1 MSEIDFSKYKTVD
14 QIEDD
19 IRTVTIQGA
28 TNVAIATFEGIK
40 LFINQYKGK
49 GSFEE
54 FWIEVEKVGIRLSEA
69 RVNEPLAKNGVKFIQ
84 TMFKIKYAGVHDVE
98 TAKGKISEL
107 ADEYLQFIKQSK
119 IKIVE
124 NSVEVLDEV
133 NEILTHCHS
142 STAEKIITYQSNK
155 IDNFRAVC
163 TETRPLF
170 QGRITAKNL
179 LDAGVDTTMI
189 ADSAVESFIIGR
201 GSMPVD
207 MVFIGCDEITMQGN
221 TINKIGSWGVA
232 LAAYYSN
239 VPIYVVGSILK
250 TDVSTLYRPP
260 VIEMREAKE
269 LWEEAPNDLKLVNPS
284 FDLVDHQLIT
294 GYITEAGILKPGE
307 ITSTIQNEYQW
318 LF

>member
-14 QIEDD
+14 HIEDD

-40 LFINQYKGK
+40 LFIDQYKGND
-49 GSFEE
+49 SFEI
-54 FWIEVEKVGIRLSEA
+54 FWKEVVEVGIRLSEA

-84 TMFKIKYAGVHDVE
+84 TMFKIKYEGVHDVE
-98 TAKGKISEL
+98 TAKVKVGEL
-107 ADEYLQFIKQSK
+107 ADEYLVFIKQAKS
-119 IKIVE
+119 KIVE
-124 NSVEVLDEV
+124 NSIEVLDGV
-133 NEILTHCHS
+133 NEVLTHCHS
-142 STAEKIITYQSNK
+142 STAERIITYQSNQ
-155 IDNFRAVC
+155 IENFKAVC

-207 MVFIGCDEITMQGN
+207 MVFIGADEITMQGN

-232 LAAYYSN
+232 LAAYYAS

-260 VIEMREAKE
+260 VIELREAHE
-269 LWEEAPNDLKLVNPS
+269 LWKEAPKDLKLVNPS
-284 FDLVDHQLIT
+284 FDLVDNQLIT
-294 GYITEAGILKPGE
+294 GYITEAGILKPNE
-307 ITSTIQNEYQW
+307 IASTIQNEYQW